1 MSDSDYDSD
10 GSRDS
15 IDSTAAVEENYS
27 FIHSLIKQ
35 IIDDPENEG
44 LDIKEIYTKLIEEC
58 KEKYQD
64 MKDAEEDELWK
75 CVVEKAESF
84 IENNEELKI
93 SYPAAFEKGMK
104 KYKCVIMQYIKDIME
119 ENVNIQDEEEAEAE
133 DLGQIGAGYSRNFTK
148 RY

>member
-1 MSDSDYDSD
+1 
-10 GSRDS
+10 
-15 IDSTAAVEENYS
+15 
-27 FIHSLIKQ
+27 
-35 IIDDPENEG
+35 
-44 LDIKEIYTKLIEEC
+44 
-58 KEKYQD
+58 